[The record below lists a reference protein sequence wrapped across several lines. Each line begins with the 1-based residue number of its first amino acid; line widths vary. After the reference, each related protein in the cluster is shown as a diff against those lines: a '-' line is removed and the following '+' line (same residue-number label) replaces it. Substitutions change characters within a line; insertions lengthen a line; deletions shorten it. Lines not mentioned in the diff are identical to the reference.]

1 MKGLMIQGTASN
13 VGKSILTAG
22 LCRLFAKKGY
32 TITPFKAQNMSNQSV
47 FTTDGKEMSIA
58 QAQQAGAA
66 YLEPSVLMN
75 PILLKPCEH
84 GQTEVFV
91 LGDKV
96 DSIPGWDYRSGYY
109 DLARQTTQEV
119 LNQLDQQYDFIFI
132 EGAGSPVEMNLKD
145 RDFANMG
152 VAEMANV
159 PVILV
164 TDIDRG
170 GAFASVVGTLELM
183 TKEER
188 NRVKG
193 LIINKFHGDVSSFTT
208 GREWLEAYT
217 GIPVLGVIPHIAH
230 NLAEED
236 SLKGLSSSKIDPFHS
251 KSAGEVPDYDKLGE
265 HLETYMNFEKLLA
278 VILGETYA
286 G

>member
-32 TITPFKAQNMSNQSV
+32 TITPFKAQNMSDQSV
-47 FTTDGKEMSIA
+47 LTTDGKEMSIA
-58 QAQQAGAA
+58 QAQQAEAA
-66 YLEPSVLMN
+66 YLDPSVLMN
-75 PILLKPCEH
+75 PILLKPREH

-91 LGDKV
+91 LGEKV
-96 DSIPGWDYRSGYY
+96 DSIPGWDYRRSYY
-109 DLARQTTQEV
+109 DLARQTTQEA
-119 LNQLDQQYDFIFI
+119 LNQHDQHSDFIFI

-145 RDFANMG
+145 RDLTNMG
-152 VAEMANV
+152 VARMADV
-159 PVILV
+159 PVMLV

-170 GAFASVVGTLELM
+170 GAFASVVGTLELL
-183 TKEER
+183 TQEER

-193 LIINKFHGDVSSFTT
+193 LIVNKFHGDVSSFTS

-217 GIPVLGVIPHIAH
+217 GIPVLGVIPHIDH

-236 SLKGLSSSKIDPFHS
+236 SLKGLNNSKINSTPS
-251 KSAGEVPDYDKLGE
+251 KSAGEKPDYDKLAE
-265 HLETYMNFEKLLA
+265 HLESHMNWEKLLE

-286 G
+286 N

>member
-32 TITPFKAQNMSNQSV
+32 TITPFKAQNMSDQSV
-47 FTTDGKEMSIA
+47 LTTDGKEMSIA
-58 QAQQAGAA
+58 QAQQAEAA
-66 YLEPSVLMN
+66 YLDPSVLMN
-75 PILLKPCEH
+75 PILLKPREH

-91 LGDKV
+91 LGEKV
-96 DSIPGWDYRSGYY
+96 NSIPGWDYRRNYY
-109 DLARQTTQEV
+109 DLARQTTQEA
-119 LNQLDQQYDFIFI
+119 LSQLDQHSDFIFI

-145 RDFANMG
+145 RDLTNMG
-152 VAEMANV
+152 VAKMV
-159 PVILV
+159 DFPVMLV

-170 GAFASVVGTLELM
+170 GAFASVVGTLELL
-183 TKEER
+183 TQEER

-193 LIINKFHGDVSSFTT
+193 LIINKFHGDVSSFTS

-217 GIPVLGVIPHIAH
+217 GIPVLGVIPHIDH

-236 SLKGLSSSKIDPFHS
+236 NLKGLNNSKINSTPS
-251 KSAGEVPDYDKLGE
+251 KSAGEEPDYDKLAE
-265 HLETYMNFEKLLA
+265 HLETHMNWEKLLA
-278 VILGETYA
+278 VVLGETYA